1 MSESTQ
7 LDKILSTLST
17 GASLVG
23 LGATVIAIGAATIAE
38 APVIAAFATAVA
50 TYSALTGVVIG
61 SATIGNDLY
70 NVGTNVFN
78 ATVAVPGSGPQDAA
92 LNSLEQSSL
101 TLTND
106 IVTTF
111 LNAEGVGGVGIAA
124 LEPAAKSV
132 FTGIFEPAAK
142 DVGLAAAGLL
152 TSVNNLLIQSA
163 FSNDGGEASAAA
175 RFLGSGTSFG
185 LVEGGVNI
193 ANSQGVL
200 SGLTGLGAGNSGS
213 GTNQFTSIAA
223 PDGSYQ
229 LVIPIGDSS
238 LTYGSIAISAFDP
251 VSNLTLSSAVVD
263 LRGINPNTP
272 VKGPSLS
279 GTCNDTD
286 AGNPDSDDPDCD

>member
-1 MSESTQ
+1 M
-7 LDKILSTLST
+7 
-17 GASLVG
+17 G
-23 LGATVIAIGAATIAE
+23 LGATVIAIGAATIAD
-38 APVIAAFATAVA
+38 APVIAAFATAAA
-50 TYSALTGVVIG
+50 TYAALTGVAIG
-61 SATIGNDLY
+61 SASIGNDLY
-70 NVGTNVFN
+70 NVGTNVYN
-78 ATVAVPGSGPQDAA
+78 ACTAVPGSGKQDAA
-92 LNSLEQSSL
+92 LNALEQSSL

-111 LNAEGVGGVGIAA
+111 LNAEGVGGVGIAS
-124 LEPAAKSV
+124 LEPAATSV

-142 DVGLAAAGLL
+142 DVALAAGGLL

-175 RFLGSGTSFG
+175 KFLGSSTSFG
-185 LVEGGVNI
+185 VVDGSVSISN
-193 ANSQGVL
+193 NQGVL
-200 SGLTGLGAGNSGS
+200 SGLTGVGAGNSGS
-213 GTNQFTSIAA
+213 GTNQFTSMAA

-238 LTYGSIAISAFDP
+238 LAYGSMAVSAFDP
-251 VSNLTLSSAVVD
+251 VSDLTLSSAVVD

-279 GTCNDTD
+279 GTCTDTD